1 MVHRAILSAHTRH
14 ARVAFAIARRAPR
27 TLGTLLLA
35 WLAARAAVALG
46 LPVPWMIGPL
56 LATALA
62 TLAGAPTH
70 SEAALRNAGQWAIG
84 AALGLYFTPEV
95 TRLVLSLWWAVA
107 LGIGWALLLG
117 LGFGLVLRGALGAD
131 LQGWSAAETRATIY
145 FSGAVRGAS

>member
-70 SEAALRNAGQWAIG
+70 SEAALRNA
-84 AALGLYFTPEV
+84 
-95 TRLVLSLWWAVA
+95 
-107 LGIGWALLLG
+107 
-117 LGFGLVLRGALGAD
+117 
-131 LQGWSAAETRATIY
+131 
-145 FSGAVRGAS
+145 

>member
-1 MVHRAILSAHTRH
+1 M
-14 ARVAFAIARRAPR
+14 
-27 TLGTLLLA
+27 
-35 WLAARAAVALG
+35 ALG

-95 TRLVLSLWWAVA
+95 TRLVLSLWWPVA
-107 LGIGWALLLG
+107 LGIDWALLLG

-131 LQGWSAAETRATIY
+131 LQGWSAAETRATMY
-145 FSGAVRGAS
+145 FSGAVGGAP